1 MVLKITGRRVWLAV
15 GASMGLVMLLGLLAV
30 STTRRVAE
38 LGAYIDALHSA
49 VGGAEALRAEVEH
62 AESAHRAFLLTADRR
77 FLSASRQ
84 AEAQAGRHRDSLVEL
99 LSASGEQQGL
109 INQLDQLLETRFALM
124 HRVIEIFE
132 QRGGEAAVEAVRSGA
147 GAAAMDT
154 LRTHLRA
161 MTDRHATLLVQQ
173 LARQERSVTITRVAL
188 ALSVVLTLLLLGIAG
203 LIIVRDLRLQE
214 ENLARRAAAEE
225 SLNEAILAAGRANR
239 AKADFLARV
248 SHEMRTPL
256 NAILGM
262 AELLRDSP
270 LNPEQNQYARTIE
283 TSGEDLLNVVSDLL
297 DSSKIEA
304 GQMELEA
311 IPFSPREVIESVA
324 EVAAVRAEAKD
335 LEVVLALSPQLPAQ
349 LRGDP
354 TRLRQLLMNLL
365 GNAVKFTEHGQ
376 VTVRA
381 DVTAAERDRVELR
394 IDVEDTGVG
403 IAKENLDR
411 IFLPFVQADSSTSR
425 RFGGTGLGLN
435 IAQSLAHSMSGS
447 IGVESE
453 LGRGSTFRLIVRM
466 TAEDPRPVLGGAEL
480 QGYGV
485 LLLIENRVRRD
496 AIERLLA
503 AAGATPVVAR
513 TLAEAQVE
521 IGQRPLHAAVI
532 EASAP
537 GVDGLLRGA
546 PTPLHGLPIVLLT
559 RLAESVSSTRRHWP
573 AGLEQVLTPI
583 RQKRF
588 VETLQSVLRTPAVPA
603 TTAHAP
609 TVDRPAWPRVPSRIL
624 MADDSAENRALVLSF
639 LKGQGYRID
648 VAEAGDE
655 AIECA
660 ERFRY
665 DLILMDVDMPGVDG
679 LDATRAIRSLEQ
691 SEGRLPTPTVALT
704 AHAVDGYRDRCLAA
718 GMDDFATKPISG
730 DALRQLVERW
740 VDRQPVI
747 LVVDDA
753 PESQLVVRSFLRSEP
768 YRLVFASN
776 GASALRALGA
786 QRISA
791 VLLDMNLP
799 DMEGY
804 AVAAEIRAL
813 PGHSELPVIA
823 VTGHT
828 GAEARARCLAAG
840 CSAYLSKPLRRPD
853 LLRVLADA
861 LTVAVPQATS
871 AESGADRG
879 EQSPT
884 LVSLA
889 HLRECAGQTRR
900 ALARGDR
907 DGARTRASELRT
919 ALEEGPY
926 PRLHRSATELVRALG
941 EQDVRGAEFWV
952 ERVMA
957 ELGETERL
965 EALRATGL
973 LDSPRDEYFDAITRR
988 VAARLGVP
996 VALVSLVARDR
1007 QFFKSSIG
1015 LPEPWA
1021 ELRQTPL
1028 THSFCQHV
1036 VSARRPL
1043 VIADAREHPVVRD
1056 NLAIPDLGVIAYAGV
1071 PLVTSDGHALG
1082 SLCAIDTRPRTWS
1095 DEDLLLLRNLATD
1108 VERAIEREVFLRRAA
1123 SDDAALAESGEEDE
1137 LLTSF
1142 ATRFLETRREEL
1154 QQARVWVEEG
1164 RLEAIA
1170 RFGHQLKGTAA
1181 TFGFPDVGMV
1191 AARLEAAAKGGDVE
1205 TTRAELDALRPLLDQ
1220 RR

>member
-1 MVLKITGRRVWLAV
+1 MVLKVTGRRVWLAV
-15 GASMGLVMLLGLLAV
+15 GASMVLVMLLGLLAA
-30 STTRRVAE
+30 STTKRVAE

-62 AESAHRAFLLTADRR
+62 AESAYRAFLLTADRR

-84 AEAQAGRHRDSLVEL
+84 AEAQARRHRDSLVEL

-109 INQLDQLLETRFALM
+109 IRELDQLLEARFAWM

-132 QRGGEAAVEAVRSGA
+132 QRGAEAAMAAVRSGS

-161 MTDRHATLLVQQ
+161 MTDRQATLLVQQ
-173 LARQERSVTITRVAL
+173 LARQERSMTITRVAL
-188 ALSVVLTLLLLGIAG
+188 ALSMVLTLLLLGIAG

-214 ENLARRAAAEE
+214 ENLARRAATEE

-270 LNPEQNQYARTIE
+270 LNPEQNEYARTIE

-304 GQMELEA
+304 GEIELEA

-365 GNAVKFTEHGQ
+365 GNAVKFTERGQ

-394 IDVEDTGVG
+394 IDVEDTGIG

-453 LGRGSTFRLIVRM
+453 LGRGSTFRLIVRT

-496 AIERLLA
+496 AVERLLA

-513 TLAEAQVE
+513 TLAEAQGE

-532 EASAP
+532 EARAP
-537 GVDGLLRGA
+537 GVDALLRGA

-559 RLAESVSSTRRHWP
+559 RLVESVSSTRRRWP

-603 TTAHAP
+603 SSAHAP
-609 TVDRPAWPRVPSRIL
+609 TVDRPARPRVPSRIL
-624 MADDSAENRALVLSF
+624 MAEDSAENRALVLSF

-665 DLILMDVDMPGVDG
+665 DLILIDVDMPGVDG

-691 SEGRLPTPTVALT
+691 SEGRLPTPIVALT

-730 DALRQLVERW
+730 DALRQLVARW

-747 LVVDDA
+747 LVVEDA

-768 YRLVFASN
+768 YRLVFAPD

-799 DMEGY
+799 DMDGD

-840 CSAYLSKPLRRPD
+840 CSDYLPKPLRRPD
-853 LLRVLADA
+853 LLRALADA
-861 LTVAVPQATS
+861 LTVAEPQATS
-871 AESGADRG
+871 AASRADRG

-889 HLRECAGQTRR
+889 HLRECAAQTRR

-907 DGARTRASELRT
+907 DGARTRAHELRT

-926 PRLHRSATELVRALG
+926 PRLHRSATELVGALG
-941 EQDVRGAEFWV
+941 EQDVRGAEFWL
-952 ERVMA
+952 ERVTA

-996 VALVSLVARDR
+996 VALVSLVDRDR

-1036 VSARRPL
+1036 VSSRRPL

-1082 SLCAIDTRPRTWS
+1082 SLCAIDTRARTWS
-1095 DEDLLLLRNLATD
+1095 DEDVLLLRDLATD
-1108 VERAIEREVFLRRAA
+1108 VERAIEREVCSRRAPDGGA
-1123 SDDAALAESGEEDE
+1123 QEESGEEDE
-1137 LLTSF
+1137 VLTSF

-1154 QQARVWVEEG
+1154 QQAVVWLEEG

-1191 AARLEAAAKGGDVE
+1191 GARLEEAAKGGDVE
-1205 TTRAELDALRPLLDQ
+1205 AARAELDALRPLLDQ